1 MDSDGYK
8 QAWVRP
14 STLESLNR
22 RIHDGVPLEE
32 LGARAADRRDT
43 FFELLFPYARPA
55 EGSKVLELGPG
66 VGWIM
71 EAMLDRYPIGE
82 ITGLDVSPVMIEQ
95 AQERWHDDRAKYVL
109 YDGLHV
115 PLEALRVAARRRP
128 DRARGAADATPDEQR
143 ILRNF
148 VVDGRLV
155 RLPARHAQK
164 QVVLGYVARRFE
176 ESRDYEER
184 EVNELLRGFHDDTA
198 SLRRYLVDEGML
210 EREAGVYRRA

>member
-1 MDSDGYK
+1 MTDP
-8 QAWVRP
+8 A
-14 STLESLNR
+14 TLIGLLADEHRLR
-22 RIHDGVPLEE
+22 VFAAVA
-32 LGARAADRRDT
+32 LGART
-43 FFELLFPYARPA
+43 VVEVA
-55 EGSKVLELGPG
+55 ERS
-66 VGWIM
+66 
-71 EAMLDRYPIGE
+71 
-82 ITGLDVSPVMIEQ
+82 GLDETDVQGALPRLVGAGLV
-95 AQERWHDDRAKYVL
+95 AQK
-109 YDGLHV
+109 DGLHV
-115 PLEALRVAARRRP
+115 PLEALRAAARRR
-128 DRARGAADATPDEQR
+128 RERGAADATPDEQR

-210 EREAGVYRRA
+210 EREAGVYRRS

>member
-1 MDSDGYK
+1 MTDP
-8 QAWVRP
+8 A
-14 STLESLNR
+14 TLIGLLADEHRLR
-22 RIHDGVPLEE
+22 VFAAVA
-32 LGARAADRRDT
+32 LGART
-43 FFELLFPYARPA
+43 VA
-55 EGSKVLELGPG
+55 EVAERG
-66 VGWIM
+66 
-71 EAMLDRYPIGE
+71 
-82 ITGLDVSPVMIEQ
+82 GLDETEVQGALPRLVGAGLV
-95 AQERWHDDRAKYVL
+95 AQE
-109 YDGLHV
+109 DGLHV

>member
-1 MDSDGYK
+1 MTDP
-8 QAWVRP
+8 A
-14 STLESLNR
+14 TLIGLLADENR
-22 RIHDGVPLEE
+22 LRVFAAVA
-32 LGARAADRRDT
+32 LGART
-43 FFELLFPYARPA
+43 VA
-55 EGSKVLELGPG
+55 EVAERS
-66 VGWIM
+66 
-71 EAMLDRYPIGE
+71 
-82 ITGLDVSPVMIEQ
+82 GLDETEVQGALPRLVGAGLV
-95 AQERWHDDRAKYVL
+95 AQE
-109 YDGLHV
+109 DGLHV